1 MKVVQCSYR
10 VICMAPIALLAAG
23 CGEPKTVAY
32 QGYVEGEYV
41 LVASPYAGSLETLT
55 VARGQSVE
63 RGAPLFALEQGNE
76 AAGKR
81 EADDRLRAAQARLD
95 NLRTGQRAPEIE
107 ALLAEAKQAEAAR
120 DLSAAELKRNQK
132 LYEQGFV
139 SSARIDEAL
148 ASLQRDNARFD
159 EAQARIRVARQSVG
173 RSGEL
178 AAAQSEVNAARAVVS
193 QAQWRLGQKAQPA
206 PRSGL
211 VHDTFFVQGEWVP
224 AGKPVVSLLPPENIK
239 VRFFVPEALVGRLQ
253 LGQKIGISCDG
264 CGASIQASV
273 NYVSTKAEFTPPIIY
288 SKESRAKLVFMVE
301 AQPAAADAARLK
313 PGQPVDVSL

>member
-1 MKVVQCSYR
+1 MKAALRSYR
-10 VICMAPIALLAAG
+10 SICIASIALLAAG

-41 LVASPYAGSLETLT
+41 LVASPYAGSLETLM
-55 VARGQSVE
+55 VGRGQSVE

-95 NLRTGQRAPEIE
+95 NLRSGQRAPELD
-107 ALLAEAKQAEAAR
+107 ALLAEARQAEAAR
-120 DLSAAELKRNQK
+120 GLSAAELKRNQQ

-139 SSARIDEAL
+139 SSARIDEAR
-148 ASLQRDNARFD
+148 AGLQRDNARFD
-159 EAQARIRVARQSVG
+159 QAQAQIRVARQSVG

-178 AAAQSEVNAARAVVS
+178 AAAQAEVDAARAVVS

-239 VRFFVPEALVGRLQ
+239 LRFFVPETLIGRLQ

-273 NYVSTKAEFTPPIIY
+273 SYVSPNAEFTPPVIY
-288 SKESRAKLVFMVE
+288 SRESRAKLVFMIE
-301 AQPAAADAARLK
+301 ATPGVADAMKLK
-313 PGQPVDVSL
+313 PGQPVDVAL

>member
-1 MKVVQCSYR
+1 MKIVQCRYR
-10 VICMAPIALLAAG
+10 AICIAPIALLVAG
-23 CGEPKTVAY
+23 CGEPKTVTL

-81 EADDRLRAAQARLD
+81 EADDRLRATQARLA
-95 NLRTGQRAPEIE
+95 NLRAGQRAPELD

-120 DLSAAELKRNQK
+120 DLSAAELKRNQQ

-139 SSARIDEAL
+139 SPARIEEAR
-148 ASLQRDNARFD
+148 AGLQRDNARFD
-159 EAQARIRVARQSVG
+159 QAQAQIRVARQSVG

-178 AAAQSEVNAARAVVS
+178 AAAQSEVDAARAVVS
-193 QAQWRLGQKAQPA
+193 QAQWRLGQKARPA

-211 VHDTFFVQGEWVP
+211 VHDTFFVPGEWVP

-239 VRFFVPEALVGRLQ
+239 LRFFVPETLIGRLQ
-253 LGQKIGISCDG
+253 PGQKVGISCDG

-273 NYVSTKAEFTPPIIY
+273 SYVSPNAEFTPPVIY